1 MRKLLNTLYVTSENS
16 YLALDGENL
25 VVYDE
30 KKELGRLPL
39 HNLDGIVSFGYR
51 GTSPALMGACAERNI
66 SLCYLT
72 PQGKFLARVTGKV
85 QGNVLLR
92 EQQYKSSKDDEIS
105 LTIKRRMNA
114 EYPDSGKTLNLDEHL
129 EQLKTLYSKISPTNE
144 YYQGGIGNSLL
155 KLTEV
160 IKAVSAGEWIS
171 EDNPLYP
178 EEDYEEFIARMI
190 DEKKWKIERELD
202 LI

>member
-72 PQGKFLARVTGKV
+72 PQGKFLATLGLHRLNGMIF
-85 QGNVLLR
+85 QI
-92 EQQYKSSKDDEIS
+92 SKFQMQVFKYCR
-105 LTIKRRMNA
+105 LCQKRSQIR
-114 EYPDSGKTLNLDEHL
+114 
-129 EQLKTLYSKISPTNE
+129 
-144 YYQGGIGNSLL
+144 
-155 KLTEV
+155 
-160 IKAVSAGEWIS
+160 
-171 EDNPLYP
+171 
-178 EEDYEEFIARMI
+178 
-190 DEKKWKIERELD
+190 
-202 LI
+202 

>member
-39 HNLDGIVSFGYR
+39 YNLDGIVSFGYR

-105 LTIKRRMNA
+105 LTIAKNCIMGKVYNA
-114 EYPDSGKTLNLDEHL
+114 RWVL
-129 EQLKTLYSKISPTNE
+129 ERAIRDHGMQIDVEGVKKYLQEKENKVP
-144 YYQGGIGNSLL
+144 
-155 KLTEV
+155 KL
-160 IKAVSAGEWIS
+160 
-171 EDNPLYP
+171 
-178 EEDYEEFIARMI
+178 
-190 DEKKWKIERELD
+190 
-202 LI
+202 

>member
-1 MRKLLNTLYVTSENS
+1 MMVIKDCPRFIPFMSMKEST
-16 YLALDGENL
+16 NL
-25 VVYDE
+25 
-30 KKELGRLPL
+30 KKNR
-39 HNLDGIVSFGYR
+39 IYIRR
-51 GTSPALMGACAERNI
+51 GTSCEEATSE
-66 SLCYLT
+66 
-72 PQGKFLARVTGKV
+72 
-85 QGNVLLR
+85 
-92 EQQYKSSKDDEIS
+92 EI
-105 LTIKRRMNA
+105 TDIIKRRMNA

-129 EQLKTLYSKISPTNE
+129 EQLKTLYSKINPTNE

-155 KLTEV
+155 KLTEA

-190 DEKKWKIERELD
+190 DEKKRKIERELD

>member
-105 LTIKRRMNA
+105 LTIAKNCIMGKVYNA
-114 EYPDSGKTLNLDEHL
+114 RWVL
-129 EQLKTLYSKISPTNE
+129 ERAIR
-144 YYQGGIGNSLL
+144 
-155 KLTEV
+155 
-160 IKAVSAGEWIS
+160 
-171 EDNPLYP
+171 DH
-178 EEDYEEFIARMI
+178 
-190 DEKKWKIERELD
+190 
-202 LI
+202 